1 MGSRSDAEVQGG
13 RFSPASGLA
22 VARLTWR
29 RVTFVSAAVA
39 VIGWLVA
46 MLMLRSGSSP
56 APVPWTVPPVLVAAG
71 VLALRL
77 GWRVKQFVDGK
88 RPGLDPL
95 QAARTAMF
103 AQACAYSGAAL
114 AGAYLGYA
122 VALLPDWSHQPR
134 RDVIIAALIAAA
146 GAAVLCAT
154 GWLAERWCSADGG
167 DKPPRAPGTT
177 AGIAPG

>member
-1 MGSRSDAEVQGG
+1 
-13 RFSPASGLA
+13 

-29 RVTFVSAAVA
+29 RVILVVAVVA

-46 MLMLRSGSSP
+46 KLMLRSGASP
-56 APVPWTVPPVLVAAG
+56 APVPWTVPPVLLAAG
-71 VLALRL
+71 ALALRL
-77 GWRVKQFVDGK
+77 GWRVKQFVDGR

-103 AQACAYSGAAL
+103 AQACAYCGAAL
-114 AGAYLGYA
+114 AGVYLGYG

-146 GAAVLCAT
+146 AAALLCAA
-154 GWLAERWCSADGG
+154 GWLAERWCAADGG
-167 DKPPRAPGTT
+167 DKPPRAPRTT

>member
-1 MGSRSDAEVQGG
+1 M
-13 RFSPASGLA
+13 
-22 VARLTWR
+22 ARLTWR
-29 RVTFVSAAVA
+29 RVTFTAAA
-39 VIGWLVA
+39 SLVIAWLLA
-46 MLMLRSGSSP
+46 MLALRSGGSP
-56 APVPWTVPPVLVAAG
+56 ALVPWTVPPVLLAAG
-71 VLALRL
+71 ALALRL

-103 AQACAYSGAAL
+103 AQASAYSGSAL

-122 VALLPDWSHQPR
+122 LALLPDWSHQPR
-134 RDVIIAALIAAA
+134 REVIIAACIAAT
-146 GAAVLCAT
+146 AAALLCAA
-154 GWLAERWCSADGG
+154 GWLAERWCTADGG

>member
-1 MGSRSDAEVQGG
+1 M
-13 RFSPASGLA
+13 
-22 VARLTWR
+22 ARLTWR
-29 RVTFVSAAVA
+29 RVAFVSAAVS

-46 MLMLRSGSSP
+46 TLMLRSGATP
-56 APVPWTVPPVLVAAG
+56 APVPWTVPPVLLAAG

-88 RPGLDPL
+88 RPGLDAL

-103 AQACAYSGAAL
+103 AQASAYSGAAL
-114 AGAYLGYA
+114 TGGYLGYA
-122 VALLPDWSHQPR
+122 VSLLPDWSHQPR

-146 GAAVLCAT
+146 AAALLCAA
-154 GWLAERWCSADGG
+154 GWLAEHWCAAGG
-167 DKPPRAPGTT
+167 DDKPPRPSGST

>member
-1 MGSRSDAEVQGG
+1 
-13 RFSPASGLA
+13 

-29 RVTFVSAAVA
+29 RVTFVAAAVS

-46 MLMLRSGSSP
+46 TQILRSGSSP
-56 APVPWTVPPVLVAAG
+56 APVPWTVPPVLLAAG
-71 VLALRL
+71 ALALRL

-88 RPGLDPL
+88 RPSLDPL

-103 AQACAYSGAAL
+103 AQASAYTGAAL

-122 VALLPDWSHQPR
+122 VALLPDWSHPPR
-134 RDVIIAALIAAA
+134 REVIIAALIAMAA
-146 GAAVLCAT
+146 ATLLCAA
-154 GWLAERWCSADGG
+154 GWLAEHWCAAGG
-167 DKPPRAPGTT
+167 DDKPPKPSGST

>member
-1 MGSRSDAEVQGG
+1 M
-13 RFSPASGLA
+13 
-22 VARLTWR
+22 ARLTWR
-29 RVTFVSAAVA
+29 RVTFVAAA
-39 VIGWLVA
+39 ALVIAWLVA
-46 MLMLRSGSSP
+46 MLVLRSGGSP
-56 APVPWTVPPVLVAAG
+56 APVPWTVPPVLLAAG
-71 VLALRL
+71 ALALRL

-103 AQACAYSGAAL
+103 AQASAYSGAAL

-122 VALLPDWSHQPR
+122 LALLPDWSHLPR
-134 RDVIIAALIAAA
+134 REVIVAACIAATAAA
-146 GAAVLCAT
+146 LLCAA